1 MIQRFEAFTSAI
13 SDIHR
18 DIQKIERAEMERFGL
33 KGAYAQ
39 YLLSIYRRPE
49 GMTAAALSRLCGKNK
64 AAVSRILGEMEQAE
78 LIHRGSSSYRAL
90 LTLTPRG
97 QEAAQYISQRCCAA
111 TAFAGEGLTDEA
123 RSILYAALQHIENN
137 LQKLSL
143 LGLPCSKHT
152 TSEGEIK

>member
-18 DIQKIERAEMERFGL
+18 DIKKIERVEMERFGL

-49 GMTAAALSRLCGKNK
+49 GMTAATLGRLCGKNK
-64 AAVSRILGEMEQAE
+64 AAVSRILGEMEQAG
-78 LIHRGSSSYRAL
+78 LIHRGSSSYKASL
-90 LTLTPRG
+90 ALTPQG
-97 QEAAQYISQRCCAA
+97 CEAARYISQRCCDA

-123 RSILYAALQHIENN
+123 RSILYAALRHIENN
-137 LQKLSL
+137 LQRLSQ
-143 LGLPCSKHT
+143 LGFPGSEPT
-152 TSEGEIK
+152 TPEGELK

>member
-64 AAVSRILGEMEQAE
+64 AAVSRILGEMEQAG
-78 LIHRGSSSYRAL
+78 LVCRGSSSYKAL

-111 TAFAGEGLTDEA
+111 TSFAGAGLSEES
-123 RSILYAALQHIENN
+123 RGILYAALRHIESN
-137 LQKLSL
+137 LQILSQ
-143 LGLPCSKHT
+143 LGLPGCGMA
-152 TSEGEIK
+152 TSEGEVK